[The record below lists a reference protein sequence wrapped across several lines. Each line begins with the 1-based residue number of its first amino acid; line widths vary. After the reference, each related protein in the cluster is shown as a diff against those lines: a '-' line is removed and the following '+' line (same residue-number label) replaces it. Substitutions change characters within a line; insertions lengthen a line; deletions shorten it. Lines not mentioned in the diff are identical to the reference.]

1 MTALL
6 DIVGF
11 FAKCG
16 VSIKDIRLLSCYKEH
31 NAITS
36 LQHMSCY
43 LNTVFQKEVFVFQN
57 KLFVFES
64 WKF

>member
-31 NAITS
+31 NVISS
-36 LQHMSCY
+36 LQHM
-43 LNTVFQKEVFVFQN
+43 
-57 KLFVFES
+57 KLLLHHRIPKRGFRFPE
-64 WKF
+64 